1 MGLLIRPQAGG
12 FLGTLET
19 WVGMKCRSL
28 TFNVGGGRAL
38 GADSSGGPPCRW
50 GESVC
55 PPGDMSSHLKTLL
68 ITALSGW
75 VLLWHLRGKV
85 QEYGYTSFDAR
96 ESTLTAPP
104 AQSVIQPP
112 TAVAPSGRDL
122 ALVRAH
128 LRLARSAGPVRV
140 RLPGVGSSLLPSCLI
155 LSLDSRASQE
165 ILLSS
170 KGGGPLSCLGYL
182 DGSLD
187 KHDSSGQVFICS

>member
-1 MGLLIRPQAGG
+1 MPS
-12 FLGTLET
+12 
-19 WVGMKCRSL
+19 VP
-28 TFNVGGGRAL
+28 
-38 GADSSGGPPCRW
+38 DSSGGPPCRW

-68 ITALSGW
+68 IAALSGW

-85 QEYGYTSFDAR
+85 QECGYTSFDAR
-96 ESTLTAPP
+96 ENTLTAPPPP

-112 TAVAPSGRDL
+112 MAIAPSGRDL
-122 ALVRAH
+122 ALVQAH

-155 LSLDSRASQE
+155 LSLDSRTSQE
-165 ILLSS
+165 ILSS
-170 KGGGPLSCLGYL
+170 KGGGPLSCLRCL

-187 KHDSSGQVFICS
+187 KYDSSSHAFVSS

>member
-1 MGLLIRPQAGG
+1 MPS
-12 FLGTLET
+12 
-19 WVGMKCRSL
+19 VP
-28 TFNVGGGRAL
+28 
-38 GADSSGGPPCRW
+38 DSSGGPPCRW

-68 ITALSGW
+68 IAVLSGW

-85 QEYGYTSFDAR
+85 QECGYTSFDAR
-96 ESTLTAPP
+96 ESTLTAPTPTPECYP
-104 AQSVIQPP
+104 APM
-112 TAVAPSGRDL
+112 AVAPSGRDL
-122 ALVRAH
+122 ALVQAH

-140 RLPGVGSSLLPSCLI
+140 HLPGVGSSLLPSCLI

-170 KGGGPLSCLGYL
+170 KGGGPLSCLGCL